1 MFNPTAIIG
10 QAAAAGEQQQ
20 GSGMIVLVGWVA
32 IFGVMMFFMFRNQ
45 RKQAKQRQE
54 MIDNLK
60 AGSRVVTAGGILAT
74 IKKVKDKSFIV
85 EIADKV
91 EIEVTKN
98 GVSSTADSAQ
108 DGK

>member
-20 GSGMIVLVGWVA
+20 GNGMIVLVGWVA

-60 AGSRVVTAGGILAT
+60 AGSKVVTAGGILAT

-98 GVSSTADSAQ
+98 GVSSTVESAQ
-108 DGK
+108 DSK